1 MAALSL
7 VLRPFEAGF
16 ESGDSVATKAAV
28 LDEDSKDVGDAAPEI
43 VETATLTNA
52 VVSVFAMCTANDP
65 FSPQTPQSGTLR
77 NWTNEVAAAGW
88 YWAGLA
94 LVDSWATE

>member
-52 VVSVFAMCTANDP
+52 V
-65 FSPQTPQSGTLR
+65 TPQSGTLR
-77 NWTNEVAAAGW
+77 NWTNEVAAADW